1 MISTHDL
8 QKMDMY
14 WFSCVHQELNDLYDS
29 LLFAKN
35 RGYMGNYSTKI
46 VDHGILLPEY
56 GIEW

>member
-1 MISTHDL
+1 
-8 QKMDMY
+8 MDMY